1 MRHRPVGLGVQGL
14 ADVFCRL
21 KLPFESEA
29 AKQLNRDIF
38 EVSFVYFHQHV
49 RFIFTQSTRPFTSEL

>member
-38 EVSFVYFHQHV
+38 EVNSRY
-49 RFIFTQSTRPFTSEL
+49 RT

>member
-1 MRHRPVGLGVQGL
+1 
-14 ADVFCRL
+14 L

-38 EVSFVYFHQHV
+38 EVGFVYLQQHLCIL
-49 RFIFTQSTRPFTSEL
+49 FLHNRPGHLLRSCEPEH